1 MSEQKGSALLNLAKS
16 TNLGSGNLDAALHEI
31 TEAAARTL
39 DVERA
44 SVWLY
49 SEDRREIRCIDLYLR
64 GEGQHSRG
72 VVLLAEDYPRYFEA
86 LEMNRT
92 IPADDAH
99 IDWRTYEFSAGYLQ
113 PIGINS
119 MLDAPIRIGG
129 TMIGVVCHEHVGP
142 ARQWTL
148 DEQNFAGSIADFA
161 ALAIQSNELQ
171 LEIAARKQ
179 TEIELRH
186 ARQVAE
192 EASRAKSV
200 FLANITHE
208 LRTPLN
214 SIIGFSDLLL
224 EQAEPAL
231 ATKLTAIEK
240 SGRALLEMIDELL
253 ELASLEA
260 GLTGLDVQPVDLR
273 MLIEELAAGSAG
285 ALAREGNRLEI
296 RSALDSIPIHGDP
309 GKLWRLLSNLLENA
323 NKFTSHGAITI
334 DVDASAAESV
344 RISVR
349 DSGIGIA
356 PDQVE
361 RIFEPFTQ
369 ADSSLRRRHG
379 GAGLGLAISRR
390 LCELMGGRI
399 EVESTPGEGSTFIVT
414 LPVVP
419 SREPVSVR

>member
-1 MSEQKGSALLNLAKS
+1 MPEQTGSALLNLAKS
-16 TNLGSGNLDAALHEI
+16 TNVGSGNLDAALHEI

-39 DVERA
+39 DVARA

-64 GEGQHSRG
+64 GEGQQHSRG
-72 VVLLAEDYPRYFEA
+72 VVLLADDYPRYFEA
-86 LEMNRT
+86 LEMNRV
-92 IPADDAH
+92 IPADDANT
-99 IDWRTYEFSAGYLQ
+99 DWRTCEFSAGYLK
-113 PIGINS
+113 PLGINS

-148 DEQNFAGSIADFA
+148 EEQSFAGSIADFT

-171 LEIAARKQ
+171 LARK
-179 TEIELRH
+179 
-186 ARQVAE
+186 VAE
-192 EASRAKSV
+192 EASRSKSV
-200 FLANITHE
+200 FLANMTHE

-214 SIIGFSDLLL
+214 SIIGFSELLL
-224 EQAEPAL
+224 EKAEPAL
-231 ATKLTAIEK
+231 ATRLAAIET
-240 SGRALLEMIDELL
+240 SGRMLLQMIDELL

-260 GLTGLDVQPVDLR
+260 GLTKLDRQPVDLR
-273 MLIEELAAGSAG
+273 ALLDELAAESA
-285 ALAREGNRLEI
+285 AAVAREGNCLEV
-296 RSALDSIPIHGDP
+296 RSALDSIPMHGDP
-309 GKLWRLLSNLLENA
+309 DKLWRLLSNLLENA
-323 NKFTSHGAITI
+323 NQFTRNGAITI
-334 DVDASAAESV
+334 DAGTDGAQSV
-344 RISVR
+344 RLSFR

-356 PDQVE
+356 PDQIE

-399 EVESTPGEGSTFIVT
+399 EVESTPNEGSTFTVT
-414 LPVVP
+414 LPLAGGVP
-419 SREPVSVR
+419 S